1 MNDSE
6 GIPDSEGIE
15 LTRTAGSKA
24 KLLERGANLRERI
37 FGRALA
43 REVSVGRYSAGT
55 PNNPRRM
62 RLKVFVKQNSI
73 NTLGISKTTILWSLI
88 FILNY
93 NGISIILECLTGI

>member
-6 GIPDSEGIE
+6 RIPDSEGIE

-55 PNNPRRM
+55 PNNPRRGFADGM
-62 RLKVFVKQNSI
+62 NERQ
-73 NTLGISKTTILWSLI
+73 
-88 FILNY
+88 
-93 NGISIILECLTGI
+93 

>member
-6 GIPDSEGIE
+6 RIPDSEGIE

-55 PNNPRRM
+55 PTNSRRG
-62 RLKVFVKQNSI
+62 FADI
-73 NTLGISKTTILWSLI
+73 N
-88 FILNY
+88 
-93 NGISIILECLTGI
+93 